1 VPRRAFRIAY
11 DGRPYR
17 GFQRQPHGETV
28 SDAILD
34 ALRAL
39 DICDEGAVPPG
50 YAPAGRTDAGVSAR
64 AQTVA
69 LDAPGWLTPRAL
81 NAELPGDVW
90 AWAQADAA
98 EDFHATHDARRR
110 AYRYHLCAPAADA
123 ERAREAV
130 AALAGEH
137 DFHNLTPDDSGTV
150 RTLETAIQVGDGSQ
164 SSPANDSPSSVSPSS
179 PFSTPSADGGY
190 LVLAFEAG
198 GFPRQL
204 VRRCAELVR
213 AVATGEAP
221 LGTIERALG
230 SDPLDGGEGVAPA
243 PPYPLV
249 LADVAYDLSFEH
261 DARALTDARE
271 RFAALRA
278 ERRTLARVADDL
290 SP

>member
-1 VPRRAFRIAY
+1 VPRRAFRVAY

-34 ALRAL
+34 GLRAL
-39 DICDEGAVPPG
+39 GVCEAGAVPPG

-69 LDAPGWLTPRAL
+69 FDAPVWLTPRAL
-81 NAELPGDVW
+81 NAELPGDVR
-90 AWAQADAA
+90 AWAHADVPD
-98 EDFHATHDARRR
+98 DFHATHDARRR
-110 AYRYHLCAPAADA
+110 EYRYHLHAPAADPA
-123 ERAREAV
+123 RAREAL

-137 DFHNLTPDDSGTV
+137 DFRNLTPDATGTV
-150 RTLETAIQVGDGSQ
+150 RDLDAALVDGGRSR
-164 SSPANDSPSSVSPSS
+164 SVSESEA
-179 PFSTPSADGGY
+179 STAWDPADY
-190 LVLAFEAG
+190 LLLSFGAD

-213 AVATGEAP
+213 AVATGEASP
-221 LGTIERALG
+221 ETVERALG
-230 SDPLDGGEGVAPA
+230 ADSLDGGDGVGPA

-249 LADVAYDLSFEH
+249 LSDVRYDRSFER
-261 DARALTDARE
+261 DERALADARE
-271 RFAALRA
+271 RFGALRA
-278 ERRTLARVADDL
+278 QRHTLARVAGDL